1 MKDNKDNATLELP
14 GFDTPI
20 LQSQEA
26 RRAAAQPRRNKMG
39 KQVQLELLQVLG
51 PTDVSGLPAWI
62 KDENTDLSGLPVWR

>member
-14 GFDTPI
+14 GFAAPA
-20 LQSQEA
+20 LQSQET
-26 RRAAAQPRRNKMG
+26 RRTSTQPRRNKMG
-39 KQVQLELLQVLG
+39 KQVQLDLLQVLG